1 MSVQVS
7 YKKQTILGII
17 GLLIIFLAIELVANV
32 WWMTQMNCEFEE
44 NEIFNQMDDAKKRQL
59 CVDLYE
65 VKTLG
70 NELVPNQKSDSIN
83 INNLGFRGGE
93 FSTDKPTSVYRIF
106 MLGGS
111 TMFGHGATSDE
122 TTIPGFVQN
131 YFQEDYN
138 ELNIEVINGG
148 IQGADSFDELK
159 LIETKLLNYSPNMV
173 VVYDGWNDLREQNS
187 STEIYDNW
195 RSMCDLGIQNN
206 FDVIIM
212 LQPIAGFGN
221 KLLTEQEY
229 GYSEKGT
236 DYDNSPL
243 INSKKTYD
251 AYTKQLDLLDNCNSS
266 KNLRSIFDDE
276 LDPIYWD
283 QGHASDNGNQIVAN
297 IISKHV
303 SKILS
308 TGLNESSSNFSNT
321 NDQYVPSNFE
331 SQLKNIASIYKTPLM
346 LNSILTFKLPEI
358 ISETPESI
366 TSITPKPSIFK
377 TQTKNY
383 GEDQIF
389 IMFEILHENDTKKQI
404 KIKTIREI
412 DESAIPN
419 VTYFLK
425 ILHDDKIILNDFF
438 YSESE
443 ILRFDIIN
451 KNSEIIDIVGARQ
464 YDHNAYVG
472 NPETPI
478 ILSGPILE
486 KNENYEFVI
495 ELRTL
500 YDESNW
506 IFSLDGFSTKIES

>member
-7 YKKQTILGII
+7 YKKQITLGII
-17 GLLIIFLAIELVANV
+17 GLLILFVTIELVANV

-44 NEIFNQMDDAKKRQL
+44 NEIFNQIDDAKKRQL

-83 INNLGFRGGE
+83 INNLGFRGEE
-93 FSTDKPTSVYRIF
+93 FSIDKPTSVYRIF

-138 ELNIEVINGG
+138 ELKIEVINGG

-159 LIETKLLNYSPNMV
+159 FIETKLLNYSPNMI
-173 VVYDGWNDLREQNS
+173 VVYDGWNDLREQNL

-195 RSMCDLGIQNN
+195 RSMCDLGVQNN
-206 FDVIIM
+206 FEVIIL

-236 DYDNSPL
+236 DYNNKPL

-251 AYTKQLDLLDNCNSS
+251 EYSKQLDLLDNCNSS
-266 KNLRSIFDDE
+266 KNLRSIFDDK
-276 LDPIYWD
+276 LNPIYWD
-283 QGHASDNGNQIVAN
+283 QGHTSDNGNQIVAHV
-297 IISKHV
+297 ISKHM

-308 TGLNESSSNFSNT
+308 TGLNEPSSNFLNT
-321 NDQYVPSNFE
+321 NEQYVPPYFE
-331 SQLKNIASIYKTPLM
+331 SQLKNIASIYKTPMM
-346 LNSILTFKLPEI
+346 LNSIFTFKLPEI
-358 ISETPESI
+358 MSETPEPI

-389 IMFEILHENDTKKQI
+389 VIFEILHETDTKKQI
-404 KIKTIREI
+404 KIKTMHEI

-425 ILHDDKIILNDFF
+425 ILHDDEIILNDFF

-451 KNSEIIDIVGARQ
+451 KNSEVIDIVGTRQ

-506 IFSLDGFSTKIES
+506 IFSLDGFSAKIES

>member
-1 MSVQVS
+1 MISMFRQ
-7 YKKQTILGII
+7 IL
-17 GLLIIFLAIELVANV
+17 N
-32 WWMTQMNCEFEE
+32 
-44 NEIFNQMDDAKKRQL
+44 
-59 CVDLYE
+59 
-65 VKTLG
+65 
-70 NELVPNQKSDSIN
+70 
-83 INNLGFRGGE
+83 
-93 FSTDKPTSVYRIF
+93 
-106 MLGGS
+106 
-111 TMFGHGATSDE
+111 
-122 TTIPGFVQN
+122 
-131 YFQEDYN
+131 
-138 ELNIEVINGG
+138 
-148 IQGADSFDELK
+148 
-159 LIETKLLNYSPNMV
+159 
-173 VVYDGWNDLREQNS
+173 
-187 STEIYDNW
+187 
-195 RSMCDLGIQNN
+195 
-206 FDVIIM
+206 
-212 LQPIAGFGN
+212 
-221 KLLTEQEY
+221 
-229 GYSEKGT
+229 
-236 DYDNSPL
+236 
-243 INSKKTYD
+243 
-251 AYTKQLDLLDNCNSS
+251 
-266 KNLRSIFDDE
+266 
-276 LDPIYWD
+276 
-283 QGHASDNGNQIVAN
+283 
-297 IISKHV
+297 
-303 SKILS
+303 
-308 TGLNESSSNFSNT
+308 
-321 NDQYVPSNFE
+321 
-331 SQLKNIASIYKTPLM
+331 SQLKNIASTYKTPLM
-346 LNSILTFKLPEI
+346 LNSIFTFKLPEI

-419 VTYFLK
+419 VTYLLK

-506 IFSLDGFSTKIES
+506 IFSLDGFSAKIES

>member
-7 YKKQTILGII
+7 YKKQTLLGFI
-17 GLLIIFLAIELVANV
+17 GLLILFLSIEAIANV
-32 WWMTQMNCEFEE
+32 WWITQINCEFEE

-65 VKTLG
+65 VKTLE
-70 NELVPNQKSDSIN
+70 NELIPNQKSDSIN

-93 FSTDKPTSVYRIF
+93 FSIDKPTLVYRIF

-122 TTIPGFVQN
+122 TTIPGYVQN
-131 YFQEDYN
+131 YFQENYN

-148 IQGADSFDELK
+148 IQGANSFDELN
-159 LIETKLLNYSPNMV
+159 LIETKLLNYSPNLI

-187 STEIYDNW
+187 STEIYENW
-195 RSMCDLGIQNN
+195 SSMCDLGIQNN

-221 KLLTEQEY
+221 KPLTQQEY
-229 GYSEKGT
+229 SYSENGT
-236 DYDNSPL
+236 DYENALL

-251 AYTKQLDLLDNCNSS
+251 EYTKQLDLLDNCNSS
-266 KNLRSIFDDE
+266 KNLRSIFDNE
-276 LDPIYWD
+276 SGPIYWD
-283 QGHASDNGNQIVAN
+283 QGHVSDNGNQIVAN
-297 IISKHV
+297 VISKHV
-303 SKILS
+303 SEILP
-308 TGLNESSSNFSNT
+308 TDLNESSSYSSNT
-321 NDQYVPSNFE
+321 NNQNVPSNFE
-331 SQLKNIASIYKTPLM
+331 SQFKNIASVYKTPLM
-346 LNSILTFKLPEI
+346 LSSIFTFKLPEI
-358 ISETPESI
+358 VSEIPESI
-366 TSITPKPSIFK
+366 TNISPKSSIFK

-383 GEDQIF
+383 GEEQIF
-389 IMFEILHENDTKKQI
+389 IMFEISHETDTKKQM

-425 ILHDDKIILNDFF
+425 ILHDNKIILNDFF
-438 YSESE
+438 YSEDE

-451 KNSEIIDIVGARQ
+451 KNSEIIDIVGTRQ

-478 ILSGPILE
+478 ILSGSILE
-486 KNENYEFVI
+486 NNEDYEFVI

-500 YDESNW
+500 YDEYNW
-506 IFSLDGFSTKIES
+506 IFSLDGFSVKIES